1 MEVQESKTV
10 SDALQSKITTLEA
23 EISTLKETIDAK
35 TKDIEVKDQALEE
48 FKTAAARAMIP
59 GPAEDG
65 PVAVVPSTGAAWEEQ
80 QKRLEEL
87 QATLEKKQADLSEA
101 TKVNA
106 ARTAEAVK
114 LKEELERKQ
123 TELEQM
129 KIAATESANALSKS
143 DATASSGNASE
154 ELQKKLADLRTELE
168 TRHKTELEEALKAKV
183 AEMEAQKAEA
193 VNKAREISQK
203 ESTMRNKL
211 LQQKADK
218 ADKDK
223 IEALRQLAM
232 LRGEA
237 VAPSAVSQRR
247 VPLPPQT
254 PTPGQGSPTS
264 QQSTPS
270 HQATAVDTPQPQ
282 TLGLQVTG
290 ASQSA
295 QSAASPSGPRQLQP
309 PQVPAPSQQSQGSQQ
324 VSASIPVRSMVKPVI
339 GQQPQ
344 SRSQSQLPQLQRPG
358 LQPLRGLGSQQA
370 AGGPSPLTLSN
381 PMQAQVL
388 QHLQPGPRRSASQL
402 VRPGVGLPVQGQAG
416 AANVN
421 RPSHIPHPPPAGG
434 GIKIA
439 GTAASTPPPEP
450 SPEST
455 AGIKRSREEDA
466 VATTGG
472 DATGSAGDGQAAAGE
487 MATGP
492 PVALKRRREETQ

>member
-1 MEVQESKTV
+1 MEVQQSKTA
-10 SDALQSKITTLEA
+10 SDALRSKIMTLEA
-23 EISTLKETIDAK
+23 EISTLKGIIDAK
-35 TKDIEVKDQALEE
+35 TKDIEVKNQALEE
-48 FKTAAARAMIP
+48 FKTASARAAP
-59 GPAEDG
+59 GPSEVV
-65 PVAVVPSTGAAWEEQ
+65 PVPSTGAAWEEQ
-80 QKRLEEL
+80 QKRIDEL
-87 QATLEKKQADLSEA
+87 QATLEKKQADLGEA
-101 TKVNA
+101 TRVNA

-114 LKEELERKQ
+114 LKEDLEKKQ

-129 KIAATESANALSKS
+129 KMAATESLNALSKS
-143 DATASSGNASE
+143 DATTPSGNASE

-168 TRHKTELEEALKAKV
+168 TRHKSELEEALNAKI

-223 IEALRQLAM
+223 TEALRQLAL
-232 LRGEA
+232 LRGET
-237 VAPSAVSQRR
+237 VASSAVSPPLRR
-247 VPLPPQT
+247 APLAPQT
-254 PTPGQGSPTS
+254 PTPGQGPSTS
-264 QQSTPS
+264 QPSTPS
-270 HQATAVDTPQPQ
+270 HQATPVGTPQPQ
-282 TLGLQVTG
+282 TVGLQVAG
-290 ASQSA
+290 ESQSA
-295 QSAASPSGPRQLQP
+295 QSAPPSGPRQLQP
-309 PQVPAPSQQSQGSQQ
+309 PQVLAPSQQLQGSQQ
-324 VSASIPVRSMVKPVI
+324 VSTSIPVRSMVKPVI
-339 GQQPQ
+339 GQQVQ

-358 LQPLRGLGSQQA
+358 LQPLRGIGSQQA
-370 AGGPSPLTLSN
+370 VGGLSPMALAN

-388 QHLQPGPRRSASQL
+388 QHLQPGPRRNASQL
-402 VRPGVGLPVQGQAG
+402 VRPGGLPVQGQAG

-439 GTAASTPPPEP
+439 GNAASTTPPEP

-455 AGIKRSREEDA
+455 AGIKRSREDDA
-466 VATTGG
+466 AATTGG
-472 DATGSAGDGQAAAGE
+472 DATGSAGEGQTAASE